1 MHKNYYY
8 DGPDG
13 LRARLTDI
21 ETAIVTRSRLVI
33 RAEHGQ
39 GALIMNKTYTTHRG
53 ARSALN
59 RRGACWTLYKKSTF

>member
-1 MHKNYYY
+1 MRKSYYY

-13 LRARLTDI
+13 LCARLTDI
-21 ETAIVTRSRLVI
+21 ETALVTRSRLVI

-59 RRGACWTLYKKSTF
+59 RRGECWTLYKKNTF

>member
-21 ETAIVTRSRLVI
+21 ETALVTRSRLVI

-39 GALIMNKTYTTHRG
+39 GVLITNKAYTTHRA
-53 ARSALN
+53 ARAALN
-59 RRGACWTLYKKSTF
+59 RYGAGWTCYKKTTF